1 MYYYLEYFLIISLL
15 LIDIFTSNF
24 LVIKLAL
31 NNAVFTTFLK
41 NIIFYNIIP
50 NITLNAVDNIY
61 FNTLFAEKNNN
72 FSILLL
78 NIEKLYI

>member
-1 MYYYLEYFLIISLL
+1 MRYYLEYFLIISLL

-24 LVIKLAL
+24 LAIKLAL

-78 NIEKLYI
+78 NIEKL

>member
-24 LVIKLAL
+24 LAIKLAL

-78 NIEKLYI
+78 NIEKL